1 MQRTSLSCSLELK
14 IEVCTRSVERLK
26 AEEIGSC
33 WLMRV
38 DGRLEI
44 FRVFPW
50 VGQNKVTEKHI
61 PSRPGRFLFSLHAT
75 AVVFGDAIPCA
86 IDPIPKAVCD
96 REGRSVECLITL
108 LARVPVSILQGDPR
122 GVVACSDGVASVPHR
137 VESFRPDE
145 KGSCS
150 SHIIPDIDHNP
161 GRWARRWRGRWRRR
175 RWRRRRG
182 GRRRRGR
189 R

>member
-1 MQRTSLSCSLELK
+1 
-14 IEVCTRSVERLK
+14 
-26 AEEIGSC
+26 
-33 WLMRV
+33 MRV

-44 FRVFPW
+44 VRVFPW

-122 GVVACSDGVASVPHR
+122 GVVTRFDDVARVAHR
-137 VESFRPDE
+137 VEFSCPDE
-145 KGSCS
+145 NGSCRGHVVS
-150 SHIIPDIDHNP
+150 DDNNLNTR
-161 GRWARRWRGRWRRR
+161 RWARRR
-175 RWRRRRG
+175 
-182 GRRRRGR
+182 
-189 R
+189 

>member
-1 MQRTSLSCSLELK
+1 
-14 IEVCTRSVERLK
+14 
-26 AEEIGSC
+26 
-33 WLMRV
+33 MRV

-44 FRVFPW
+44 VRVFPW

-108 LARVPVSILQGDPR
+108 LPRVPVSILQGDPR
-122 GVVACSDGVASVPHR
+122 GVVALFDGIAREAHR
-137 VESFRPDE
+137 VERSCPDE
-145 KGSCS
+145 KGNCRGHVVSDS
-150 SHIIPDIDHNP
+150 NLNTR
-161 GRWARRWRGRWRRR
+161 RWARRW
-175 RWRRRRG
+175 
-182 GRRRRGR
+182 
-189 R
+189 